1 MKAINTEF
9 AKHLG
14 REFAQE
20 INASPAEAQ
29 NWSRLERDDDVPE
42 MDYIALRE
50 HYHYEDL
57 GQSEIQEV
65 EQAYKG
71 AFNATFAA

>member
-1 MKAINTEF
+1 MSAINTVF
-9 AKHLG
+9 AKNLA
-14 REFAQE
+14 REFANE

-50 HYHYEDL
+50 HYHYDELD
-57 GQSEIQEV
+57 QSEIQEI
-65 EQAYKG
+65 EQAYKS
-71 AFNATFAA
+71 AFNATFAG